1 MDDFP
6 QDLLGVLALLE
17 RSGWE
22 YKYLSRTIEDGSRR
36 YVASVWRQDELLGGR
51 KCCAET
57 PRDALV
63 AGLLDARKRR
73 RRLAKSRS
81 KRQAQA
87 RQNSELVN

>member
-17 RSGWE
+17 RGGWE
-22 YKYLSRTIEDGSRR
+22 YKYLSRRIEDGSRR
-36 YVASVWRQDELLGGR
+36 YVASVWRQDELMGGR

-57 PRDALV
+57 PQNALV
-63 AGLLDARKRR
+63 AALLDARKRR

-81 KRQAQA
+81 RRNAQA
-87 RQNSELVN
+87 AQISEQVV